1 MPRTADHE
9 ERRRQIADAV
19 SQLITAHGLDAVT
32 VARTAAT
39 AGMSVGL
46 VQHYFRTKDEMLL
59 HAFRAVSARIRAR
72 ADERIRDGV
81 EHKRPI
87 ARVMAEVMTEYIP
100 LDEARRAEYRVTRA
114 FAGRAL
120 DAPALAAVDTETA
133 RELRED
139 IARAVHNGKECGEV
153 DEHVDP
159 TAAAVRLAAV
169 MEGLALQVYREPE
182 GAPEAT
188 VAPFVAPLLK
198 TELAAVFTG
207 ECRQYARESADPPRA
222 PRVPGASTD
231 ASPGNAC

>member
-19 SQLITAHGLDAVT
+19 SKLITAHGLDAVT

-59 HAFRAVSARIRAR
+59 HAFREISGSIRAR
-72 ADERIRDGV
+72 VEERIRDGV
-81 EHKRPI
+81 EHQRPI

-120 DAPALAAVDTETA
+120 GAPALAAVDTETA
-133 RELRED
+133 RKLRED
-139 IARAVHNGKECGEV
+139 IANAVHNGKECGEV
-153 DEHVDP
+153 DEGVEP
-159 TAAAVRLAAV
+159 LPAALRLAAM

-182 GAPEAT
+182 ADAQAT
-188 VAPFVAPLLK
+188 VTPFVAPLLEA
-198 TELAAVFTG
+198 ELAVVFTG
-207 ECRQYARESADPPRA
+207 KCRQYAR
-222 PRVPGASTD
+222 
-231 ASPGNAC
+231 

>member
-19 SQLITAHGLDAVT
+19 SRLITAHGLDAVT

-59 HAFRAVSARIRAR
+59 HAFREISARIRAR
-72 ADERIRDGV
+72 VDERIRGGV

-120 DAPALAAVDTETA
+120 DAPALAAVDTEAA

-153 DEHVDP
+153 DDDVDP
-159 TAAAVRLAAV
+159 AAAAVRLAAV

-182 GAPEAT
+182 GAAEAA
-188 VAPFVAPLLK
+188 VIPFVAPLLQA
-198 TELAAVFTG
+198 ELAVVFTG
-207 ECRQYARESADPPRA
+207 ECRQYA
-222 PRVPGASTD
+222 
-231 ASPGNAC
+231 

>member
-59 HAFRAVSARIRAR
+59 HAFREVSARIRAR
-72 ADERIRDGV
+72 VDERIRDGV
-81 EHKRPI
+81 EHERPI

-120 DAPALAAVDTETA
+120 DAPALAAVDTEAA
-133 RELRED
+133 RKLRED

-153 DEHVDP
+153 DEGMDP
-159 TAAAVRLAAV
+159 SAAAVRLAAV

-182 GAPEAT
+182 GAAEAA
-188 VAPFVAPLLK
+188 VVPFVAPLLE

-222 PRVPGASTD
+222 PGASTD
-231 ASPGNAC
+231 SSPGNAC